1 MSRAPTFR
9 QRDVS
14 RAVRAATTAGL
25 KVSAVKID
33 PQTGMIEI
41 VTGKSAGQDSTARDA
56 SEVAADRIAAMR
68 QGAQ

>member
-14 RAVRAATTAGL
+14 RAVRAATAAGL
-25 KVSAVKID
+25 KVSAVNIN

-41 VTGKSAGQDSTARDA
+41 VTGESAGQDSTSLDQWMAKRARQA
-56 SEVAADRIAAMR
+56 E
-68 QGAQ
+68 GH